1 MSDFQESER
10 LITFNI
16 ICNAPRPLFPNCLN
30 GADAWGA
37 GWSRFPRSRSPRR
50 LPGLFQRQLRNNET
64 MVKDRR
70 RMRCHRETFLRNGG
84 DLGEMGDSWNRMI
97 CWRKI
102 NDNKLLACS
111 PHSFL
116 RGNFIFCINIS
127 LLLSHFSPASVA
139 IIYQDYNKP
148 SGLWK

>member
-1 MSDFQESER
+1 MSDFQESGR

-16 ICNAPRPLFPNCLN
+16 IWNAPRPLFANCLN
-30 GADAWGA
+30 AADAWGA
-37 GWSRFPRSRSPRR
+37 GWSRVPCSLSPCRP
-50 LPGLFQRQLRNNET
+50 LGPFQGQLRNNET

-70 RMRCHRETFLRNGG
+70 RMRCHRKTFLRNGG

-111 PHSFL
+111 LHSFL
-116 RGNFIFCINIS
+116 HYPYIVHYHFPSSAPLLACFCC
-127 LLLSHFSPASVA
+127 
-139 IIYQDYNKP
+139 YNL
-148 SGLWK
+148 SGLQ

>member
-1 MSDFQESER
+1 MSDFQESGR

-16 ICNAPRPLFPNCLN
+16 ICSVPRPLLANRLN
-30 GADAWGA
+30 AADAWRA
-37 GWSRFPRSRSPRR
+37 GWSRVPCSRSPCR
-50 LPGLFQRQLRNNET
+50 LPGPFQGQLRNNEAT
-64 MVKDRR
+64 VKDRR

-111 PHSFL
+111 LHSFL
-116 RGNFIFCINIS
+116 LSNFVFCITIS

-139 IIYQDYNKP
+139 VIYQDYNKP